1 MKSNSKLYFVAKHNV
16 STLEQQRGKLTVQK
30 SGSFLIWQ
38 NHIFQNHTGCKT
50 TFCLSSGSLTDGVAT
65 RNVFGFFDPHMLLP
79 CVTNAQI
86 NWWFH
91 NRNINKSIFEP
102 SMAMLQ
108 CIQAFLWQTNKTFSP
123 QRSLS
128 LNLFNRMFSYLST
141 HCNCSCCI
149 FELNCL
155 SRISVKNITSWLCQL
170 PPDCAMWNYSL
181 LWSLSLSKCR
191 PIKTLKRRLDKSEN
205 TFIISVENT
214 THNLRYHFQ

>member
-1 MKSNSKLYFVAKHNV
+1 MWLLCVRNTQIFVSLQSNWSYGD
-16 STLEQQRGKLTVQK
+16 STIGT
-30 SGSFLIWQ
+30 SI
-38 NHIFQNHTGCKT
+38 NP
-50 TFCLSSGSLTDGVAT
+50 SLNLVWLCCNAYRLFSDRRT
-65 RNVFGFFDPHMLLP
+65 RHSVPKDP
-79 CVTNAQI
+79 C
-86 NWWFH
+86 
-91 NRNINKSIFEP
+91 
-102 SMAMLQ
+102 
-108 CIQAFLWQTNKTFSP
+108 
-123 QRSLS
+123 

-170 PPDCAMWNYSL
+170 PPDTVMWNYSL

-214 THNLRYHFQ
+214 THNLLYHFRCSGK